1 MKTKTLEQLQAELK
15 TAQLKHELAMLQN
28 KNRWDYTNETK
39 LEISKF
45 DKAEKQILAMLKGW
59 NITDVQCLLIHRV
72 LPAAKQSAK
81 VA

>member
-45 DKAEKQILAMLKGW
+45 DKAEKQILAMLNMLIAMQRIKKR
-59 NITDVQCLLIHRV
+59 LLK
-72 LPAAKQSAK
+72 LLKLL
-81 VA
+81 